1 MIGPAKLGW
10 AMGGAAGVLL
20 LSALTWGLVHAAQ
33 RAPADPAG
41 QTAPDLTIHS
51 LRDGREIR
59 LADLRGRPIVLNFW
73 ASWCVP
79 CRQEA
84 PVLNEA
90 ARRYDGKVVFLGA
103 DIKDS
108 EQPARAYLAE
118 LQVPYPAGPIMRG
131 SERDFGVTAPPETFF
146 IDRQGTIVA
155 RIIGVVDAKRL
166 DFYIG
171 RLQP

>member
-1 MIGPAKLGW
+1 MIGPTKLGW
-10 AMGGAAGVLL
+10 AMGGAAAVLL

-51 LRDGREIR
+51 LQDGREIR

-103 DIKDS
+103 DIKDT

-118 LQVPYPAGPIMRG
+118 LQVPYPAGPILRG
-131 SERDFGVTAPPETFF
+131 SERDYAVTAPPETFF
-146 IDRQGTIVA
+146 IDRRGTIVA
-155 RIIGVVDAKRL
+155 RILGAVDAKRL
-166 DFYIG
+166 DLYMG
-171 RLQP
+171 LLQP